1 MEKEPKKTDL
11 DRERAGSSSS
21 SSGAIYSPEE
31 YQDLLDE
38 RDDLRNR
45 YQRALADY
53 QNAQRRFSSD
63 LIASRQTGIEKVLGE
78 LIPVLDH
85 FDMALNQD
93 TSSLS
98 IEQFAQGVEIIRHEL
113 SKALAAFD
121 VQQIQPTPNDPFDPS
136 RHEALSQLAG
146 EGIQEGHISSVY
158 QPGYAIGT
166 RIIRPAKVTIAPGKF
181 ADSPDNPSDILSED

>member
-11 DRERAGSSSS
+11 DRGHGGCSSSS
-21 SSGAIYSPEE
+21 SKVTYSPEE
-31 YQDLLDE
+31 YQDLLEE

-45 YQRALADY
+45 CQRALADY

-78 LIPVLDH
+78 IIPVLDH

-98 IEQFAQGVEIIRHEL
+98 IEQFAQGVEIIRQEL

-121 VQQIQPTPNDPFDPS
+121 VQEIQPALNDPFDPS
-136 RHEALSQLAG
+136 RHEAVSQLAG

-166 RIIRPAKVTIAPGKF
+166 RVIRPAKVTIAPGKF
-181 ADSPDNPSDILSED
+181 ADSQDNSGDILSKD